1 VATLF
6 QGKHTGLP
14 LYRTRRMCAP
24 VIWSDV
30 VFTSRVCG
38 LRPDQIPGTSACPQS
53 KQIPRSLRQTL
64 LWIEAPRLFAFNFE
78 VAAILSKR
86 FSRSASC
93 KGNSCAKCQG
103 MRSSFVMH

>member
-1 VATLF
+1 VAALF
-6 QGKHTGLP
+6 QGNPMGLP
-14 LYRTRRMCAP
+14 LHRTRRMCTP
-24 VIWSDV
+24 VMWSDV
-30 VFTSRVCG
+30 IFTSRVCR

-64 LWIEAPRLFAFNFE
+64 LWMEAPRLFAFNFE

-93 KGNSCAKCQG
+93 KGNSCAKRQG
-103 MRSSFVMH
+103 MRSSFVKH